1 MRVHLYSSSFCEACT
16 ATRLTLEEAV
26 RLVPTAILDE
36 VNVALDPQR
45 AEAADIRFSPT
56 VVIESDDGREIFRAE
71 GAPTSRRRWSPC
83 RRHSRTSSP

>member
-1 MRVHLYSSSFCEACT
+1 M
-16 ATRLTLEEAV
+16 

-45 AEAADIRFSPT
+45 AEAADIRFTPT

-83 RRHSRTSSP
+83 RRRSRTSSP